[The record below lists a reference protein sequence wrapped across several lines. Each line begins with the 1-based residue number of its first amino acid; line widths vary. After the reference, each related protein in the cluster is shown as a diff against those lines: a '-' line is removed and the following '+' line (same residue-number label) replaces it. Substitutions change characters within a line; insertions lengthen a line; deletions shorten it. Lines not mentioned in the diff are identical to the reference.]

1 MLPFFILSLLLFLIV
16 SVVILP
22 GLMPQ
27 SSDGGGGGVASMLQL
42 PSMFGALS
50 ALLLL
55 LVCIPS
61 GPLALVIETVKN
73 L

>member
-1 MLPFFILSLLLFLIV
+1 
-16 SVVILP
+16 
-22 GLMPQ
+22 
-27 SSDGGGGGVASMLQL
+27 LQL

-55 LVCIPS
+55 LVCIPR